1 MGVFILIGVALT
13 PEEEL
18 EQAKKIRKINH
29 GNTRF
34 DPRELAAM
42 NMSMM
47 KSKSDQAGATA
58 AGGSSSLTTIN
69 RIAKVGIDGKEDV
82 KETPKIGGYSLV
94 DMTPSPMPGRSLGD
108 ESPAMV
114 WGEIEST
121 PFRLDP
127 GMTPYTGK
135 LYMTKYAC

>member
-1 MGVFILIGVALT
+1 MKGVALT
-13 PEEEL
+13 PEEEQR
-18 EQAKKIRKINH
+18 QAKTVRKINH
-29 GNTRF
+29 GSTRF
-34 DPRELAAM
+34 NPRDLAAM
-42 NMSMM
+42 NMSR
-47 KSKSDQAGATA
+47 KSSEASSQQQTSAGNGNTLVAPQ
-58 AGGSSSLTTIN
+58 IN
-69 RIAKVGIDGKEDV
+69 RIAKVGVDGKEAV

-127 GMTPYTGK
+127 GMTPYTGTHN
-135 LYMTKYAC
+135 LHSSPI

>member
-1 MGVFILIGVALT
+1 VALT

-18 EQAKKIRKINH
+18 KQAKSVRKINH
-29 GNTRF
+29 ANTRF
-34 DPRELAAM
+34 NAREVF
-42 NMSMM
+42 
-47 KSKSDQAGATA
+47 AT
-58 AGGSSSLTTIN
+58 GSTK
-69 RIAKVGIDGKEDV
+69 KVQEAEQTVNKLVPPVNKITKIGVDGKESV

-108 ESPAMV
+108 ESPAMI

-127 GMTPYTGK
+127 GMTPRNG
-135 LYMTKYAC
+135 

>member
-1 MGVFILIGVALT
+1 MFTGVALT

-18 EQAKKIRKINH
+18 KQAKTVRKINH

-34 DPRELAAM
+34 NPRDLAAM
-42 NMSMM
+42 NMLKRS
-47 KSKSDQAGATA
+47 SD
-58 AGGSSSLTTIN
+58 GSSETPTGSNHLTTQIN
-69 RIAKVGIDGKEDV
+69 RIAKVGVDGKEAN

-127 GMTPYTGK
+127 GMTPYTGE
-135 LYMTKYAC
+135 LVDSTK

>member
-1 MGVFILIGVALT
+1 MT

-18 EQAKKIRKINH
+18 LQAKKERKINH
-29 GNTRF
+29 ANTRF

-42 NMSMM
+42 NQLPK
-47 KSKSDQAGATA
+47 KSSATSEPDQPVNKLAPQ
-58 AGGSSSLTTIN
+58 IN
-69 RIAKVGIDGKEDV
+69 RISKVGVDGKESV

-127 GMTPYTGK
+127 GMTPYTGE
-135 LYMTKYAC
+135 